1 MPWYNWIIN
10 HFYSFWW
17 DYVAPLL
24 LLDTQPP
31 DGISCHTLQ
40 LKKRQITSFR
50 FPTFSPGSGLWA
62 GMPGIL
68 NHVKRF
74 RLTRSMAGSHQ
85 LPQQSVCGPTGLY
98 VIDPVYRQNLDR
110 SQPLDYH
117 SNVLLHTLETKPSG
131 SVWINRNNLDSKCED
146 WAKSFMI
153 RWLNCLFPHRKWK
166 QHRKLKTD
174 LKQLNKTYCIMPFQS
189 YCWLQSPAKIK

>member
-146 WAKSFMI
+146 WAKSL
-153 RWLNCLFPHRKWK
+153 WSDDWTVCFP
-166 QHRKLKTD
+166 TESENSTEN
-174 LKQLNKTYCIMPFQS
+174 LKQTAEQDVLYNAFPVILLT
-189 YCWLQSPAKIK
+189 AKSS

>member
-1 MPWYNWIIN
+1 MWRLFSFLTHNHQMAYVVTPYNSRKDKS
-10 HFYSFWW
+10 HPSGFQLS
-17 DYVAPLL
+17 
-24 LLDTQPP
+24 PP
-31 DGISCHTLQ
+31 GQVLEKAC
-40 LKKRQITSFR
+40 
-50 FPTFSPGSGLWA
+50 PGSWTMWRGSL
-62 GMPGIL
+62 
-68 NHVKRF
+68 
-74 RLTRSMAGSHQ
+74 LTRSVAGSHQ